1 MKRYHQA
8 HKFSAPGVDVLDVKR
23 AMDRHYAITNA
34 CWNIGHYG
42 IRYRE
47 ILV

>member
-23 AMDRHYAITNA
+23 ASDRHYAITNA
-34 CWNIGHYG
+34 CQNLHNYGHF
-42 IRYRE
+42 YRP
-47 ILV
+47 VYV